1 MYTQALKESQIQEI
15 ADQIDV
21 GFKCFWSREDGE
33 LIFIPDEFRFPTMD
47 FDAFEEDMDK
57 IDENIGSYDVI
68 LPLESREGFKI
79 MEEFADALSDSN
91 KLKDQLFNALNRR
104 KPFREFQWVID
115 NSGEYR
121 DVWFRFKNRW
131 LRDWVK
137 EKGEEI
143 IEYRKQMLSKDED
156 ESGSEED

>member
-1 MYTQALKESQIQEI
+1 
-15 ADQIDV
+15 
-21 GFKCFWSREDGE
+21 
-33 LIFIPDEFRFPTMD
+33 MD
-47 FDAFEEDMDK
+47 LDAFEEDMDK

-68 LPLESREGFKI
+68 LPLESRDGFKI
-79 MEEFADALSDSN
+79 MKEFAEALSDSN

-131 LRDWVK
+131 LQDWVK
-137 EKGEEI
+137 ERVEKI
-143 IEYRKQMLSKDED
+143 IKYRKLLSERHGDED
-156 ESGSEED
+156 RTEDD

>member
-1 MYTQALKESQIQEI
+1 
-15 ADQIDV
+15 
-21 GFKCFWSREDGE
+21 
-33 LIFIPDEFRFPTMD
+33 
-47 FDAFEEDMDK
+47 MDK
-57 IDENIGSYDVI
+57 IDEHIGSYDVI

-79 MEEFADALSDSN
+79 MEEFAEALSDSN

-131 LRDWVK
+131 LLDWVK

-156 ESGSEED
+156 ESSR